1 MDIIIDDLAN
11 GQVIGLLEEHLSD
24 MYAISPPESVH
35 ALDVE
40 RLRSPDI
47 TFFSGWVE
55 ERLYGC
61 LAMKQL
67 TSQHIELKSM
77 RTSQFARNS
86 GVASAL
92 LTHALAVARAKGV
105 QRVSLET
112 GSQAFFKPARNLYKK
127 FGFCY
132 CAPFA
137 DYQEDPH
144 SRFMTKVL

>member
-92 LTHALAVARAKGV
+92 LTHALAVARAKGF

-132 CAPFA
+132 CGPFA